1 MSAIQANN
9 ENKTVFNI
17 IMENGLP
24 YKPFIIAET
33 SVFTQK
39 GNPEAAIVH
48 LNITTDELDGVLDSF
63 ECKRTT
69 IDDSQVYVDVGDYYI
84 VGEHNSNLV
93 TNSARDRT
101 IAVKF
106 YRNGNFLFWIGFND

>member
-33 SVFTQK
+33 SLFTM
-39 GNPEAAIVH
+39 
-48 LNITTDELDGVLDSF
+48 
-63 ECKRTT
+63 
-69 IDDSQVYVDVGDYYI
+69 
-84 VGEHNSNLV
+84 
-93 TNSARDRT
+93 
-101 IAVKF
+101 
-106 YRNGNFLFWIGFND
+106 FWIAYVFNNNLYMLKRKNCV